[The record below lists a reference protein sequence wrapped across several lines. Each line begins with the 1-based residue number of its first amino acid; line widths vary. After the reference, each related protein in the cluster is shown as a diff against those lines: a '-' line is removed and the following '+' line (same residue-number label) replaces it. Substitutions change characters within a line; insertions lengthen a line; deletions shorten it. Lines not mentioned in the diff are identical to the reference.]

1 MAENGNKTKSG
12 GINRSISFTWNG
24 TEYTLEYNRAA
35 AEVLEKKFGVNII
48 KMVSGEEVRITDL
61 PDLFRVALM
70 MHHPNMKTETAKTLY
85 DLMADKDGLYVALV
99 EMLAATVG
107 DVFEEPEEGKA
118 ISWTRF

>member
-1 MAENGNKTKSG
+1 MAGSEKKAAAG
-12 GINRSISFTWNG
+12 GIDRSISFTWNG

-61 PDLFRVALM
+61 PDMFRVALM
-70 MHHPNMKTETAKTLY
+70 MHHPNMKTETANTLY
-85 DLMADKDGLYVALV
+85 GLMADKDGLYVALA

-107 DVFEEPEEGKA
+107 DVFEEPDEGKA